1 LNSISKKTKPEPV
14 SSLSRE
20 KHSRRRVVL
29 EKGFQFVL
37 ALVTVAV
44 VIITAYYS
52 LILSSPTEV
61 LIGPI
66 KVEFSLKPS
75 WHGKSVIIIPPAGSL
90 EADTHSGPVE
100 VNYDLKEIAISSL
113 DDFTNPNSTARQ
125 ELLNW
130 QEPVKREVKLLIIKA
145 LIITATASGV
155 IAGLWRRRW
164 QWGLGG
170 ALLGMAVAV
179 FVSGIAYATYDANAF
194 REPRYVGGLAYAPEL
209 VAFSQETL
217 ANLNEYEN
225 RVPEIAESLYRTV
238 NELHGLPATM
248 LEENTIR
255 VLHVSDM
262 HSSVAGAILTK
273 RVFDLYRVD
282 FVIDTGDLTEL
293 GLPIEADYPDTY
305 LPFLKPYIWIAGNH
319 DTPTIIKK
327 MQSIK
332 NVIVLDN
339 QFLMENG
346 IKIGGFPDPAS
357 LSLSPAPLN
366 DKEMAEEAGRIA
378 RIIKGENPRPFIVA
392 VHDPRQAG
400 RLAGVVPVVID
411 GHTHQEDITV
421 KDGTVFLNAGTT
433 GGGGLR
439 SFNDNGESPTSLQ
452 VLYISKDSLKL
463 EAVDTILIY
472 GYQQEFSVRR
482 RVFGPDEGV
491 AGRMEAVMAR
501 PQNVSIGWQK
511 LLLLTDC

>member
-1 LNSISKKTKPEPV
+1 MLSSILQKNPAIAEERPQV
-14 SSLSRE
+14 RSRIW
-20 KHSRRRVVL
+20 
-29 EKGFQFVL
+29 L
-37 ALVTVAV
+37 AQRYLLAIFTIVAAAAAGYFTMILV
-44 VIITAYYS
+44 
-52 LILSSPTEV
+52 SPTEV
-61 LIGPI
+61 TIGPVR
-66 KVEFSLKPS
+66 VEFSLQPAWRGS
-75 WHGKSVIIIPPAGSL
+75 SEVELPPAGSL
-90 EADTHSGPVE
+90 EADTHAGPVRVDYE
-100 VNYDLKEIAISSL
+100 LKQLSVENLSDLI
-113 DDFTNPNSTARQ
+113 NPDSQARQ
-125 ELLNW
+125 ALDNW
-130 QEPVKREVKLLIIKA
+130 QGSVHQEARHLVLRIVI
-145 LIITATASGV
+145 ATALAGAAT
-155 IAGLWRRRW
+155 AGLIRRRW
-164 QWGLGG
+164 RW
-170 ALLGMAVAV
+170 
-179 FVSGIAYATYDANAF
+179 GIAGAGLAMLVAISISGVVYATYNTGAF
-194 REPRYVGGLAYAPEL
+194 SQPRYKGGLIYAPQV

-217 ANLNEYEN
+217 ANLEEYEN

-238 NELHGLPATM
+238 NELHGLPATIP
-248 LEENTIR
+248 EENTIR

-262 HSSVAGAILTK
+262 HSSVAGANLTK
-273 RVFDLYRVD
+273 RVFDLYRID

-305 LPFLKPYIWIAGNH
+305 LPLLKPYIWIAGNH
-319 DTPTIIKK
+319 DTPTIVKK

-366 DKEMAEEAGRIA
+366 DAEMAEEAGRIE
-378 RIIKGENPRPFIVA
+378 RIIKDENPRPFIVA

-400 RLAGVVPVVID
+400 RLAGAVPVVID

-439 SFNDNGESPTSLQ
+439 GFNDNGESPSSLQ
-452 VLYISKDSLKL
+452 VLYISKDPLKL

-491 AGRMEAVMAR
+491 AGRMEAVVAR
-501 PQNVSIGWQK
+501 PRTS
-511 LLLLTDC
+511 L